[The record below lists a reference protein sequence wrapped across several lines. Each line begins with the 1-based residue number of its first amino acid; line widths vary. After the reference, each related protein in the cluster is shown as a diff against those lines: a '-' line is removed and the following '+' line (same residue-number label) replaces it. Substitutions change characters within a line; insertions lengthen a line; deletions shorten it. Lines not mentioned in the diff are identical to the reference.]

1 LRVRAREY
9 QDLATRVLNPP
20 AAAIVAIGGLSG
32 SGKSTVARA
41 LAPSIGAIPG
51 AVVLR
56 SDEIRKRLWG
66 VSSLTRLDPAAYT
79 PELSSRVYE
88 ALTAGAIA
96 IARSGHTVIVDAVF
110 ARSEDRSALERAAR
124 AAAIPLAAV
133 WLVAPERVLLERVAP
148 RELDAS
154 DADVGVV
161 RMQCAQWANDVRWPQ
176 LDAARDL
183 ETVAAAA
190 RTLLQTQIVTLSAAA

>member
-1 LRVRAREY
+1 MRHAVAGAFTGLHLILAVHAPCVRA
-9 QDLATRVLNPP
+9 QP
-20 AAAIVAIGGLSG
+20 
-32 SGKSTVARA
+32 
-41 LAPSIGAIPG
+41 
-51 AVVLR
+51 
-56 SDEIRKRLWG
+56 
-66 VSSLTRLDPAAYT
+66 
-79 PELSSRVYE
+79 
-88 ALTAGAIA
+88 
-96 IARSGHTVIVDAVF
+96 VDAVVIEATRF
-110 ARSEDRSALERAAR
+110 PEVARTLPASVTVLTAEDIAESAAR
-124 AAAIPLAAV
+124 TLPELLSQQAGIAMHDFFGNNAAATGVDLRGFGVTGQQNTLILIDGRRATDLDVTGVHWAAIPLAAV